1 MIAAIGAI
9 GQAATSQLA
18 PSSTASQLA
27 GQTEGLSQGAG
38 PGQTGSAEPGLS
50 AGQST
55 SAGQGVSASQGISLG
70 QSEPALEGTAGAGPS
85 GSFSGALTE
94 AVSSLEK
101 TQQSADS
108 ASQALATGTLSDPES
123 AVLTVQNAQL
133 EMQLASQIRTKAVEA
148 AQSIFQTQV

>member
-1 MIAAIGAI
+1 VIPAIGAI
-9 GQAATSQLA
+9 GQAAASQLA
-18 PSSTASQLA
+18 PSSTAATGQLA
-27 GQTEGLSQGAG
+27 HSQGEGLGQAEGLSQ
-38 PGQTGSAEPGLS
+38 SA
-50 AGQST
+50 

-70 QSEPALEGTAGAGPS
+70 QSEPTLEGTAGAGPS